1 MGNIFCHFFVS
12 HMFHLCPCSY
22 FSGRHPL
29 ILPVLKQTYVSL
41 TPPPLS
47 ETDLYT
53 QISKQLVN
61 KTLLIVE
68 DCNKQD
74 EKGRKRKVKG
84 GKYER
89 RLKKCQ
95 GTHKKE
101 EKIFPPF

>member
-1 MGNIFCHFFVS
+1 MNT
-12 HMFHLCPCSY
+12 CPFNS
-22 FSGRHPL
+22 SPSARA
-29 ILPVLKQTYVSL
+29 
-41 TPPPLS
+41 
-47 ETDLYT
+47 DLYT
-53 QISKQLVN
+53 QISKHLVN

-101 EKIFPPF
+101 EKFFPLF

>member
-1 MGNIFCHFFVS
+1 MVQRP
-12 HMFHLCPCSY
+12 LP
-22 FSGRHPL
+22 PL
-29 ILPVLKQTYVSL
+29 IRLPRLSV
-41 TPPPLS
+41 TPS
-47 ETDLYT
+47 EPADLYT
-53 QISKQLVN
+53 QISKHLVN

-101 EKIFPPF
+101 EKFFPLF

>member
-1 MGNIFCHFFVS
+1 MNNLRQKTVSTPRHAHSECNI
-12 HMFHLCPCSY
+12 PAPQ
-22 FSGRHPL
+22 GA
-29 ILPVLKQTYVSL
+29 
-41 TPPPLS
+41 
-47 ETDLYT
+47 DLYT
-53 QISKQLVN
+53 QISKHLVN

-101 EKIFPPF
+101 EKFFPLF

>member
-1 MGNIFCHFFVS
+1 MRIS
-12 HMFHLCPCSY
+12 
-22 FSGRHPL
+22 
-29 ILPVLKQTYVSL
+29 
-41 TPPPLS
+41 PPL
-47 ETDLYT
+47 EADLYT
-53 QISKQLVN
+53 QISKHLVN

-95 GTHKKE
+95 GTQKKE
-101 EKIFPPF
+101 EKFFLLFEKRLRFFLLAAIFLAF

>member
-1 MGNIFCHFFVS
+1 MS
-12 HMFHLCPCSY
+12 QTPRMFNALRQ
-22 FSGRHPL
+22 F
-29 ILPVLKQTYVSL
+29 ILSKRCVRI
-41 TPPPLS
+41 PPPL
-47 ETDLYT
+47 EADLYT
-53 QISKQLVN
+53 QISKHLVN

-101 EKIFPPF
+101 QQARLNKLETLFPK

>member
-1 MGNIFCHFFVS
+1 MNFKKVTDTTLAPCGQAQDLTLQGRGCCTPSEHVVS
-12 HMFHLCPCSY
+12 KRGVRIS
-22 FSGRHPL
+22 
-29 ILPVLKQTYVSL
+29 
-41 TPPPLS
+41 PPL
-47 ETDLYT
+47 EADLYT
-53 QISKQLVN
+53 QISKHLVN

-95 GTHKKE
+95 GTHKKD
-101 EKIFPPF
+101 EKGLDE

>member
-1 MGNIFCHFFVS
+1 M
-12 HMFHLCPCSY
+12 
-22 FSGRHPL
+22 
-29 ILPVLKQTYVSL
+29 
-41 TPPPLS
+41 
-47 ETDLYT
+47 
-53 QISKQLVN
+53 VN

-95 GTHKKE
+95 GTME
-101 EKIFPPF
+101 EDGATTIA

>member
-1 MGNIFCHFFVS
+1 VHSSKIIGEGGA
-12 HMFHLCPCSY
+12 HLSSPC
-22 FSGRHPL
+22 
-29 ILPVLKQTYVSL
+29 
-41 TPPPLS
+41 
-47 ETDLYT
+47 EADLYT
-53 QISKQLVN
+53 QISKHLVN

-101 EKIFPPF
+101 GWLSHQEFP

>member
-1 MGNIFCHFFVS
+1 
-12 HMFHLCPCSY
+12 
-22 FSGRHPL
+22 
-29 ILPVLKQTYVSL
+29 
-41 TPPPLS
+41 
-47 ETDLYT
+47 
-53 QISKQLVN
+53 
-61 KTLLIVE
+61 LIVE

-101 EKIFPPF
+101 EKFFPLF